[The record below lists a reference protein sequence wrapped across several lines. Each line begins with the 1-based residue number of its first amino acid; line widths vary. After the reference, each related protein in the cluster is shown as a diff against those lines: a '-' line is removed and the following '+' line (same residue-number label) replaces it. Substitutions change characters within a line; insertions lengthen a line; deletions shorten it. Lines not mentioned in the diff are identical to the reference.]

1 MTLFQQAHCP
11 SLSLHPSPRGLDLQ
25 LGINEL
31 FVAQSKQGGEC
42 QTDAWG
48 ISAFDAL
55 SKKGRFIFYSHM
67 ASSEFRAEA
76 VQGTEQYAR
85 RHAYSRI
92 SRQVVEEYKKT
103 RFLN

>member
-1 MTLFQQAHCP
+1 MSNGCVRDQCVRRIEQKGQIYFLFA
-11 SLSLHPSPRGLDLQ
+11 
-25 LGINEL
+25 
-31 FVAQSKQGGEC
+31 
-42 QTDAWG
+42 
-48 ISAFDAL
+48 
-55 SKKGRFIFYSHM
+55 M

-85 RHAYSRI
+85 RHAYSRM